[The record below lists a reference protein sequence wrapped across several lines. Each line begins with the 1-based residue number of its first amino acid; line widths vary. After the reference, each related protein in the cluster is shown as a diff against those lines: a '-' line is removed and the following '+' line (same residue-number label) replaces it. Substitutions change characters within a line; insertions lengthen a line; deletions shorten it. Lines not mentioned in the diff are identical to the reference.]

1 MVKELVLR
9 KVKCVTEIGV
19 LKNAKLIRIVK
30 VEKFVMK
37 ITSFVELDVVIL
49 MIKLMLV
56 FKGTLVIDPDAGSL
70 VVSIQIV
77 MVLISIV
84 ILIIKFVL
92 INVQKVSIVVKDT
105 NVQAMV
111 NV

>member
-1 MVKELVLR
+1 
-9 KVKCVTEIGV
+9 
-19 LKNAKLIRIVK
+19 
-30 VEKFVMK
+30 MK

-92 INVQKVSIVVKDT
+92 INVQKVSIVVQDT